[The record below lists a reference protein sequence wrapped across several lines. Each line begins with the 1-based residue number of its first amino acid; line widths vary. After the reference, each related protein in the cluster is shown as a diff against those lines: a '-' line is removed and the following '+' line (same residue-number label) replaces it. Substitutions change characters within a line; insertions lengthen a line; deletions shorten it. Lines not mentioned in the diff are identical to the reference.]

1 MKEGELCARSSTTGQ
16 PVRLRWQGGKIIS
29 LEAAS
34 EAPPRDLW
42 LVPALVDLQVNGY
55 GGVDFQQD
63 HVSLEDLLAATR
75 KLRAAACTRF
85 LLTLVTDAWPRLM
98 ARLRHFR
105 ELRSRSAE
113 LRAAIAGWHVEGP
126 FLSAEPGFCGA
137 HNPEW
142 MCDPTAAQIHELRE
156 ATGEDPVL
164 ITLAPERREAIAAI
178 SLAVSLG
185 IKVSLGH
192 TNAPRKRLLQAIK
205 AGATGFT
212 HLGNGCPREL
222 NRHDNI
228 LWRMFETPGLKVS
241 LIPDTLHVSP
251 SLFRLMHRLLG
262 ADSIYYVSDAMAAAG
277 APPGKYQL
285 GRLELEVGEDR
296 IVRFPGGTNF
306 AGSALEPVEGVF
318 HAARML
324 DCAWQELWPRFSET
338 PARWMGLPHG
348 LSVGWPADFCLLEV
362 IPENQ
367 PGELRVYAQGE
378 LIHDSAKI

>member
-34 EAPPRDLW
+34 EAPRDLW

-63 HVSLEDLLAATR
+63 DVSLEDLLAATR

-142 MCDPTAAQIHELRE
+142 MCDPTAAQIHEIGRASCRE
-156 ATGEDPVL
+156 
-164 ITLAPERREAIAAI
+164 
-178 SLAVSLG
+178 
-185 IKVSLGH
+185 
-192 TNAPRKRLLQAIK
+192 
-205 AGATGFT
+205 
-212 HLGNGCPREL
+212 
-222 NRHDNI
+222 
-228 LWRMFETPGLKVS
+228 
-241 LIPDTLHVSP
+241 
-251 SLFRLMHRLLG
+251 
-262 ADSIYYVSDAMAAAG
+262 
-277 APPGKYQL
+277 
-285 GRLELEVGEDR
+285 
-296 IVRFPGGTNF
+296 
-306 AGSALEPVEGVF
+306 
-318 HAARML
+318 
-324 DCAWQELWPRFSET
+324 
-338 PARWMGLPHG
+338 
-348 LSVGWPADFCLLEV
+348 
-362 IPENQ
+362 
-367 PGELRVYAQGE
+367 RV
-378 LIHDSAKI
+378 